1 MRSVMYSARCLALLF
16 VSVAPLFAQDGPSVY
31 RAACGSCHDT
41 GIDRAPNR
49 AALMAMTPE
58 RVLASLESGSMISMA
73 ATRSAMERRA
83 VAEFVTGKSLQ
94 RPLVTRPS
102 QQAMCSGSPSG
113 ADGVLSGPAW
123 NGWSATTANSRYQDA
138 AT

>member
-31 RAACGSCHDT
+31 GAACGSCHDT

-58 RVLASLESGSMISMA
+58 RVLACLGSGWIIYVA
-73 ATRSAMERRA
+73 ATRWDGRRRG
-83 VAEFVTGKSLQ
+83 VGECVTGTC
-94 RPLVTRPS
+94 VTRWVVP
-102 QQAMCSGSPSG
+102 
-113 ADGVLSGPAW
+113 
-123 NGWSATTANSRYQDA
+123 
-138 AT
+138 